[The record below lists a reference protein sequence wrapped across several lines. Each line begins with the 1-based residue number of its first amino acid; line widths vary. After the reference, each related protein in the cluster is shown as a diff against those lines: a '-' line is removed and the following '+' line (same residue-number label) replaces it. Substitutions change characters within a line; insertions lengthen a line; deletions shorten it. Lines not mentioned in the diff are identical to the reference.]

1 MKAASSVCLM
11 ALTLSLALPALA
23 DCVYPKTP
31 ADPPSGATATKEEM
45 IAAKKVTTQ
54 YSSEMVEYLKCLDG
68 EADAAIAALGPD
80 HKPEQEEP
88 IKNKRD
94 LKYSAAE
101 ETMQKYVDAFNAE
114 LRAFKAKQAQPA
126 Q

>member
-1 MKAASSVCLM
+1 MKVAHAVCLM
-11 ALTLSLALPALA
+11 ALTLSFALPVMA
-23 DCVYPKTP
+23 DCAYPKRP
-31 ADPPSGATATKEEM
+31 DDPPSGNTATRDQM

-54 YSSEMVEYLKCLDG
+54 YSADMVVYLKCLDD
-68 EADAAIAALGPD
+68 EADAQIAELGAD

-114 LRAFKAKQAQPA
+114 LRTFKAKQAQPA